1 CVPQPR
7 SRPVARVA
15 RAAVSIGPTTKVP
28 RDRYASPAV
37 AGSALIPVTTRTAT
51 TTSTPNH
58 VATDRRWATS
68 TALRRRGRSGRLRSG
83 GREVARGSA
92 VAVMPPESSRARRG
106 TSPSQRIPSYVG
118 GRTRRYAVR
127 GVTTAPTWVRVVRA
141 PHDVVTTPCHRT
153 KGGTRDRNRC
163 PRVAP
168 SGRPPAGSGAPR
180 PADPTGPGARARGR
194 RPPTVGRGP
203 LGACPAH
210 GHRLRRAGRPRRG

>member
-1 CVPQPR
+1 
-7 SRPVARVA
+7 
-15 RAAVSIGPTTKVP
+15 
-28 RDRYASPAV
+28 
-37 AGSALIPVTTRTAT
+37 
-51 TTSTPNH
+51 
-58 VATDRRWATS
+58 
-68 TALRRRGRSGRLRSG
+68 LRSG

-141 PHDVVTTPCHRT
+141 AHDVVTTPCHRT

-180 PADPTGPGARARGR
+180 PADPAGPGARARGR

-210 GHRLRRAGRPRRG
+210 GHRLRRAGRPRRGARRRRRGGPAATPPPPGGGSGDHHRGDRHLPRPRPPVRPDPADSRRRRLRGRPAPAAAACPALGGDRTPAAPPA